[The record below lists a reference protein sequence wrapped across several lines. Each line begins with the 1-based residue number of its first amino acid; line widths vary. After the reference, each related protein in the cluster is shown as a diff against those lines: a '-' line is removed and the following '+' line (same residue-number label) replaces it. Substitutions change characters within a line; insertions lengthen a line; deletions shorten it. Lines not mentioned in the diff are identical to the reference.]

1 VEAAVLFGLGGALLA
16 LNIPIA
22 VALGAA
28 AITTIW
34 LFGIAP
40 LDLVPALAYA
50 TVSKFTLL
58 AVPYFIAAGYLMER
72 SGIADRLIRLA
83 GLLVGSLPGGL
94 AYVTIVVSIF
104 FAGISG
110 SGTADTAALGAI
122 LIPVMIAAGYGRE
135 FSAALTACGGSIG
148 IIIPPS
154 ITFVLYGSITGASIG
169 QLFVAGVVPGLLI
182 GLALAVPSY
191 LHTRHLAPP
200 AGWRRGSL
208 RDVAVAA
215 REASWG
221 LAAPLIIL
229 GGIYSGVFTP
239 TEAAGIVVVYA
250 LVVGIVVYREL
261 PLAALARFF
270 ADGALLTSMALV
282 IVVGASLFSWVVT
295 RLGISTRLAEAV
307 TAVSS
312 SPSVVVLILMGILLV
327 AGMFLDAVSIT
338 FVFVPI
344 FLPILQAAA
353 IDLVW
358 FGVLFTV
365 NMAIGQVTPPVGV
378 NLFIATPIAR
388 ARFAGVAWAAVP
400 MIAGELVVLALLV
413 LLPPLSLG
421 LPRLLGMR

>member
-1 VEAAVLFGLGGALLA
+1 VETGVLFGLGAVLLA

-22 VALGAA
+22 VALGSA
-28 AITTIW
+28 AIATIW
-34 LFGIAP
+34 LFGLAP
-40 LDLVPALAYA
+40 LDLVPGLAYA

-72 SGIADRLIRLA
+72 SGIADRLIRFA
-83 GLLVGSLPGGL
+83 GSLVGSLPGGL

-122 LIPVMIAAGYGRE
+122 LIPAMIAAGYDRE
-135 FSAALTACGGSIG
+135 FSAALIACGGSIG

-154 ITFVLYGSITGASIG
+154 ISFVLYGSITGASIG
-169 QLFVAGVVPGLLI
+169 QLFAAGVMPGLLI
-182 GLALAVPSY
+182 ALALAVPSY
-191 LHTRHLAPP
+191 LRTRHLAPP
-200 AGWRRGSL
+200 PGWRRGSL
-208 RDVAVAA
+208 RDLAGTA
-215 REASWG
+215 RAASWG
-221 LAAPLIIL
+221 LAAPFIIL

-250 LVVGIVVYREL
+250 LAVGIFVYREL
-261 PLAALARFF
+261 PLRELGRFF
-270 ADGALLTSMALV
+270 ADAALITSMALV
-282 IVVGASLFSWVVT
+282 IVIGASLFSWVVT
-295 RLGISTRLAEAV
+295 RLGVSARLAEAV
-307 TAVSS
+307 TSVSTN
-312 SPSVVVLILMGILLV
+312 PLAIVLVLMGILLV

-388 ARFAGVAWAAVP
+388 ARFAGVARAAVP
-400 MIAGELVVLALLV
+400 MIVGELAVLV
-413 LLPPLSLG
+413 LLILFPQLSLG